1 MRRISILVSC
11 ILLAGHLVGQR
22 DSVQLSEV
30 MITATRTER
39 LLSAVPMPFQM
50 IPGKNIKALGSTR
63 LQDILGEQAGLII
76 VPQVNGL
83 GNGIQIQGLNPD
95 YTLILIDG
103 EPIIGRYAGTLEL
116 SRITTGNIRKIEIVK
131 GPSSSL
137 YGSEALAGVINI
149 ITDQPLVDKLN
160 AGIRYGSR
168 NTLDLSAQGNVAREK
183 WRFSVFGNRYSTDGY
198 DLSPDIYGQ
207 TVSPFANYT
216 VQSRLVL
223 NPTSHQEINLST
235 KYFQEDQ
242 NNEYQVLAGGD
253 SIKVKGTGKVKDF
266 SFNPFYKY
274 SWDNQTQVTARLY
287 STYYHTS
294 TELFKKE
301 DGILH
306 YTDDFNQFFMRPEMQ
321 ATCKFLSHQ
330 KWTAGTG
337 YILETVNTSR
347 YGADQNKKQ
356 DTYYGFIQHEWDPN
370 SRFILVS
377 GLRFDHNSSYR
388 SQWSPKLALQYSFNP
403 KHSLKASIGSG
414 FKAPD
419 FRQLYLNFNNAAAGY
434 SVFGSDVVT
443 QEIESL
449 MSAGRIQQILSP
461 LESMGHISP
470 EESFAF
476 NLGSQHQLNQ
486 FLKVDLN
493 VFRNDLKGLIETI
506 PVALTTDQ
514 RLIYSYTNIK
524 RAFTQGFEINT
535 NFSGIK
541 NLGIQLGY
549 QYLEAKDKEVL
560 NDVKNGLVYGR
571 NPQTLESYRL
581 KSSDYLGLSNRSRHN
596 ATLKFFYEI
605 PKCGMDLNLRFVY
618 RGPFGIT
625 NTAGNV
631 SGILIPSSD
640 RNGNA
645 ILDSYDELVKGYMLT
660 NLTVGKKW
668 KDRFKIQLVCENLFN
683 YRDALRIP
691 NLIGRNLFIH
701 FQYQFIK
708 S

>member
-1 MRRISILVSC
+1 MRKFALIGLWIFIIGQVC
-11 ILLAGHLVGQR
+11 GQR
-22 DSVQLSEV
+22 DSVQLSEI

-50 IPGKNIKALGSTR
+50 IPGKNIKAIGSTR

-83 GNGIQIQGLNPD
+83 GNGLQIQGLNPD

-103 EPIIGRYAGTLEL
+103 EPLIGRYAGTLEL

-160 AGIRYGSR
+160 AGVRYGLR

-183 WRFSVFGNRYSTDGY
+183 WRLSLFGNRYSTDGY
-198 DLSPDIYGQ
+198 DLSPDIFGQ
-207 TVSPFANYT
+207 TVSPFSNYT
-216 VQSRLVL
+216 FQSRLVL
-223 NPTSHQEINLST
+223 NPTAHQEINLSA

-242 NNEYQVLAGGD
+242 HNEYQVLAGGD
-253 SIKVKGTGKVKDF
+253 SIKVNGSGKVSDF

-274 SWDNQTQVTARLY
+274 SWNNQTHVIARVY
-287 STYYHTS
+287 STYYRTS
-294 TELFKKE
+294 TELYKQE
-301 DGILH
+301 DGMLH
-306 YTDDFNQFFMRPEMQ
+306 YTDDFNQFFMRPELQ
-321 ATCKFLSHQ
+321 ATCRFLPHQ

-347 YGADQNKKQ
+347 YGDDHKKKQ
-356 DTYYGFIQHEWDPN
+356 DTYYGFLQHEWDPN
-370 SRFILVS
+370 VHFTLVS

-388 SQWSPKLALQYSFNP
+388 SQWSPKLAAQFSFNS
-403 KHSLKASIGSG
+403 KHSIKASVGNG

-443 QEIESL
+443 KEIENL
-449 MSAGRIQQILSP
+449 QAAGRIQQILSP
-461 LESMGHISP
+461 LETMGHISP
-470 EESFAF
+470 EQSFAI
-476 NLGSQHQLNQ
+476 NIGSQHQLNQ
-486 FLKVDLN
+486 FIKVDVNL
-493 VFRNDLKGLIETI
+493 FRNDLKGLIETI

-524 RAFTQGFEINT
+524 KAFTQGIEINA
-535 NFSGIK
+535 NYSGIK

-560 NDVKNGLVYGR
+560 NEVKKGLVYGR
-571 NPQTLESYRL
+571 DPQTLESYRL

-596 ATLKFFYEI
+596 ATLKFFYEF
-605 PKCGMDLNLRFVY
+605 PKYGMDLNVRFVY
-618 RGPFGIT
+618 RGAFGIT

-631 SGILIPSSD
+631 SGVLIPSSD

-645 ILDSYDELVKGYMLT
+645 ILDSYDQLVKGYTLT
-660 NLTVGKKW
+660 NLTMGKKW
-668 KDRFKIQLVCENLFN
+668 RDRYKIQLVCENLFN
-683 YRDALRIP
+683 YRDALHIP